1 MLVGKQKIAK
11 DVKIASIEM
20 DWKTGAL
27 LTQFFQEEQV
37 GHASL
42 VSTIIC

>member
-1 MLVGKQKIAK
+1 M
-11 DVKIASIEM
+11 ASIEM

-37 GHASL
+37 GH
-42 VSTIIC
+42 TIFNTVGVGVG